1 MGTEFDKLDCQPR
14 VILIGVIRA
23 DFAVGGPAKF
33 FKLPQ
38 VGLWL
43 LSDKQV
49 GSFELIDEPHGT
61 RCDVP
66 EPHHT
71 IFMTGGEEGGGGGG
85 KGEKER
91 GEGGRGRERKEGGEG
106 RRGREEG
113 KKEGVRRKKEIGRR
127 GVGRR
132 EKETGEEGEQY
143 LVTDSN
149 CTEFLALPCA
159 AHPHIH
165 TLDDNN
171 KI

>member
-1 MGTEFDKLDCQPR
+1 MATIAPHTESAGVGTEFDKLDCQPR

-38 VGLWL
+38 VGLRL

-71 IFMTGGEEGGGGGG
+71 IIMTVGERRGG
-85 KGEKER
+85 R
-91 GEGGRGRERKEGGEG
+91 GGRGRRERRKEGRGE
-106 RRGREEG
+106 E
-113 KKEGVRRKKEIGRR
+113 KEGNREKGSRKK
-127 GVGRR
+127 R
-132 EKETGEEGEQY
+132 ETETGEEGEQY

-159 AHPHIH
+159 AHPHTH
-165 TLDDNN
+165 TLDDNS